1 VQKIKVLLVDDSS
14 LVRRLVTKELSK
26 DAEIEIVGSAGDG
39 KSGLEKV
46 AQLRPDV
53 IILDVEMPGLDGLGM
68 LKELRKI
75 NPLVPVLMF
84 SSLTER
90 GASVTIEA
98 LSSGATDYIAK
109 PSRDGASPE
118 AVHED
123 LRVKVKTLGRRRTG
137 TVRSLTPA
145 PVPSRGAPRI
155 APGIIHAVAIG
166 VSTGGPNALS
176 VVLPELPEEMAV
188 PIFIVQH
195 MPAEFTRQLA
205 QRLDAKSKI
214 PVVEAQEGMQ
224 VKPGVAYIAP
234 GNFHMEVKGKIGD
247 ATIVLHRGALENSC
261 RPAVDVLFRS
271 LPPMYQSGVLGVI
284 LTGMGQDGVKGCEAL
299 VAAGARV
306 IAQDEESSVVWGM
319 PGQVTQ
325 RGLAD
330 TVLPLTKIAGEV
342 VQRVSMSRAFA
353 QRSTMIGSSRGGA

>member
-1 VQKIKVLLVDDSS
+1 MQKIKVLLVDDSS

-26 DAEIEIVGSAGDG
+26 DGEIEIVGSAGDG
-39 KSGLEKV
+39 KSGLEKMS
-46 AQLRPDV
+46 QLNPDV

-90 GASVTIEA
+90 GASVTLEA

-109 PSRDGASPE
+109 PSRDGASAE

-123 LRVKVKTLGRRRTG
+123 LRLKVKTLGRRRTG
-137 TVRSLTPA
+137 AVRSAPPA
-145 PVPSRGAPRI
+145 AALSRSIPRM
-155 APGIIHAVAIG
+155 ATGIIHALAIG

-176 VVLPELPEEMAV
+176 VVLPELPQDIPV

-205 QRLDAKSKI
+205 QRLDSKSRI
-214 PVVEAQEGMQ
+214 PVVEAQDGMQ
-224 VKPGVAYIAP
+224 VKPGVAYVAP

-247 ATIVLHRGALENSC
+247 TVIALHQGPLENSC

-271 LPPMYQSGVLGVI
+271 LPLIYHSGVLGVI
-284 LTGMGQDGVKGCEAL
+284 LTGMGQDGVKGCEAI
-299 VAAGARV
+299 VASGARV

-330 TVLPLTKIAGEV
+330 TVLPLTKIAGEI
-342 VQRVSMSRAFA
+342 VQRVTTSRALA
-353 QRSTMIGSSRGGA
+353 QRGAVIGSTRGGA